1 MAAWIMAAWRPRI
14 AFPFLALAAALAG
27 CDEQELTSTG
37 IVHPTLIEVS
47 PTDFLAEVPCLAG
60 PGAMQTYVV
69 TLHDHGFAPDV
80 DPDAGA
86 PDAEGGAGGA
96 GGATSDPEV
105 RLPRRSNPVSCGTAV
120 GFARVTPEHRYSVD
134 IDAYDRADL
143 VVHEPGVEVDEELP
157 PPPVKDAATGE
168 TVAARW
174 TTTCG
179 KKAKTTARS
188 GVVRRIR
195 NCEPLVDHQPSSLTA
210 VELRPELALGDATC
224 GSGAGDVDHFE
235 VTTPTDTQTLACGEP
250 LLVADAVANRTLV
263 LDVLAFSA
271 GDPQAVLGS
280 TCTAAP
286 RTGVTVSATCS
297 PFTDK
302 GALEIDPAAAAS
314 ALGLACD
321 ALRELTL
328 TAPGAAPVR
337 VRPSSCGSL
346 VPVVGLARGDQTVAV
361 VATPADGSAEVP
373 GSCSA
378 NVVPGRR
385 VLASCDRLP

>member
-1 MAAWIMAAWRPRI
+1 
-14 AFPFLALAAALAG
+14 
-27 CDEQELTSTG
+27 
-37 IVHPTLIEVS
+37 
-47 PTDFLAEVPCLAG
+47 
-60 PGAMQTYVV
+60 MQVYVV

-86 PDAEGGAGGA
+86 PDAGGAEGGAGGA
-96 GGATSDPEV
+96 GGATGDDDEV

-134 IDAYDRADL
+134 VDAFDRADL
-143 VVHEPGVEVDEELP
+143 VVHEPGVEVDEDLP

-168 TVAARW
+168 TVRARW

-179 KKAKTTARS
+179 KRAKTTARS

-195 NCEPLVDHQPSSLTA
+195 NCEPLVDHRPSSVTA
-210 VELRPELALGDATC
+210 VELRPELALGTATC
-224 GSGAGDVDHFE
+224 GGGADDVDHFE
-235 VTTPTDTQTLACGEP
+235 VTTSTGVQTLACGDP

-263 LDVLAFSA
+263 LDVLAFAA
-271 GDPQAVLGS
+271 GDPEAVLGS
-280 TCTAAP
+280 TCTAEP
-286 RTGVTVSATCS
+286 RTGVTVSAACS
-297 PFTDK
+297 PFTGK

-314 ALGLACD
+314 ALGVSCD

-346 VPVVGLARGDQTVAV
+346 VPVVGLARGVQTVAV
-361 VATPADGSAEVP
+361 VASPADGSAEVS